1 MSLVVAQATEH
12 GPRITSD
19 IQVSRWDGHRVA
31 LTEGTLKAIVLSSS
45 VTICFAGLV
54 EQGLAAIREFAAGLH
69 AGRAVDDLLP
79 VLNRV
84 SATGTVDFIVARR
97 HRIEQLTRITEWGVE
112 RRLPI
117 AWIGDQNGF
126 EEFQR
131 ARSKER
137 LAVQI
142 TSRPSSIMHEL
153 RAAMKGVIEDEAVE
167 NVGGFEVAVANTA
180 AGFEYLGSVF
190 VHVGRDFTIPTA
202 VDDLLLQ
209 PAEEGGYTACLVEPD
224 LAGVPAA
231 ALYFPTGRIVM
242 MFLPLQFDT
251 AQVITDVRQR
261 AEVRP
266 ARYSNIPR
274 RERRF
279 SSGARTCVISRN
291 AASVALPRSLPQS
304 SRTPPRWSG
313 RSRLCS

>member
-19 IQVSRWDGHRVA
+19 IQVSRWDGRRVDLA
-31 LTEGTLKAIVLSSS
+31 EGTLKAIVLSSS

-54 EQGLAAIREFAAGLH
+54 EQGLAAIRELAAGLH

-97 HRIEQLTRITEWGVE
+97 HRIEQLTRITERGVE

-142 TSRPSSIMHEL
+142 TSRPSSSMHEL
-153 RAAMKGVIEDEAVE
+153 RAAMKAVIEGEAVE

-180 AGFEYLGSVF
+180 ARFEYLGSVF

-202 VDDLLLQ
+202 VDDLLPYMIQ

-251 AQVITDVRQR
+251 AQVITDVRPTEFTKIVQDRFGISMKPPGGPFQR
-261 AEVRP
+261 QILAK
-266 ARYSNIPR
+266 
-274 RERRF
+274 
-279 SSGARTCVISRN
+279 G
-291 AASVALPRSLPQS
+291 
-304 SRTPPRWSG
+304 
-313 RSRLCS
+313 